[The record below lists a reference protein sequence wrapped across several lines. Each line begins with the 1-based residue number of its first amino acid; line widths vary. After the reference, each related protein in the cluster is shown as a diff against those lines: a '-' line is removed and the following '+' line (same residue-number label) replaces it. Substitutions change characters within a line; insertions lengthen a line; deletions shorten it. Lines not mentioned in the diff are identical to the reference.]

1 MVPVEVGNSQIEGT
15 ESAGQR
21 QSPDT
26 DVEVSN
32 GSLDNNVFEAKQGD
46 LKRLEREDKC
56 FKYSLDSDLRTAKR
70 QIENYEIDFPA
81 DSTQFDSSWIRQLED
96 AQYIVKICKR
106 LNEKWKKVELEKKG
120 IKRCILSIKFKEKE
134 VLEKFDTARI

>member
-1 MVPVEVGNSQIEGT
+1 MMPSQVEGT
-15 ESAGQR
+15 KSPEQR
-21 QSPDT
+21 H
-26 DVEVSN
+26 
-32 GSLDNNVFEAKQGD
+32 VFEADVEILRQGD

-56 FKYSLDSDLRTAKR
+56 FKYSLDSDLRIAKR

-106 LNEKWKKVELEKKG
+106 LNEKWKKVELEQKG
-120 IKRCILSIKFKEKE
+120 IKRCILLEVKFKEKE
-134 VLEKFDTARI
+134 IFDT